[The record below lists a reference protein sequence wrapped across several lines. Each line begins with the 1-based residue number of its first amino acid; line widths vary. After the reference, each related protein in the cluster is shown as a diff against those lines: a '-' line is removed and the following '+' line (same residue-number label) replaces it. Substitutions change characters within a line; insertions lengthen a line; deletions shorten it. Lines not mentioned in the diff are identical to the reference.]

1 MHAAGQR
8 AHAALAKAR
17 RRIAEA
23 LQTESSGVI
32 FTSGGTESINQAIR
46 SAAQIG
52 EDRGHRHIV
61 STAFEHHTVL
71 HALDALR
78 ERGYE
83 VTLVRPQQDGLIS
96 VADIENAIRPDTCL
110 VSVMAA
116 NNEIGTIQPV
126 AQIGELCR
134 DRRIPF
140 HCDAVQAVG
149 HIPVSLALQNIDYLS
164 LSAHKFHGPLG
175 IGALCTKRGASLSRI
190 LEGGGQERGYRP
202 GTENVPGAIG
212 MVEALCESIEN
223 MENNAQRIATLRD
236 RVIAGISAIPGAHL
250 TGHPTRRLPGN
261 VHFTFEYVESEPL
274 LVMLDGRGICVSAG
288 SACTSGALTQSHVLQ
303 ALGIPRNRAA
313 LRITLDTDNSEDDAE
328 AIVRNVREC
337 VEVLRGGCP

>member
-52 EDRGHRHIV
+52 EDRGNMHIV
-61 STAFEHHTVL
+61 STAFEHHAVL

-78 ERGYE
+78 ERGFE
-83 VTLVRPQQDGLIS
+83 ITLVAPQRDGIVS
-96 VADIENAIRPDTCL
+96 VADIERAIRSNTCL

-126 AQIGELCR
+126 AEIGALCR
-134 DRRIPF
+134 ERRILF

-149 HIPVSLALQNIDYLS
+149 HIPVCMDSMHIDYLS
-164 LSAHKFHGPLG
+164 MSAHKFHGPLG
-175 IGALCTKRGASLSRI
+175 IGALCMKRGAGLVRL

-212 MVEALCESIEN
+212 MAEALCESIES
-223 MENNAQRIATLRD
+223 MQDNARRIASLRD
-236 RVIAGISAIPGAHL
+236 RVIAGLSAIPGAHL
-250 TGHPTRRLPGN
+250 TGHSTRRLPGN
-261 VHFTFEYVESEPL
+261 VHFTFEHVESEPL